1 MSKEQTAATE
11 SMPAKGNKKARVAK
25 PGATGAPAKD
35 KASKKA
41 KAAKEPKQRKQAAET
56 KSAQVLAMLQRK
68 GGATVQEIMAATEWQ
83 PHTVRGFLAGTVRK
97 KLGLTVT
104 STKDEGGK
112 RTYVVEG

>member
-1 MSKEQTAATE
+1 MSKEQAVPVE
-11 SMPAKGNKKARVAK
+11 SMPAKGNQKARVAK
-25 PGATGAPAKD
+25 PSAPGAPKKE

-41 KAAKEPKQRKQAAET
+41 KAAKEPKQRKQAAQT

-97 KLGLTVT
+97 KLGLIVT

-112 RTYVVEG
+112 RTYVIEG